1 MENGNGLQLCEDGV
15 QRWSEAMIW
24 EKKARQNEPKNSE
37 PISTPSAALGEAP
50 ATPALPEPSKL
61 ENPMAETTQKVTTSL
76 PPSQGQTTVGR
87 SVNLKGE
94 LSGNEDLLIEGQFE
108 GNINVQDHC
117 LTVGAQGQVK
127 AEIQA
132 RQVIVFGK
140 VDGKINARDKIELRK
155 TGYVI
160 GDLTSMGIAIEEGA
174 YFKGSIE
181 ILREAPTKAELPR
194 VASAV
199 SAVAAKAVN

>member
-1 MENGNGLQLCEDGV
+1 MENGTGLQLCEDGV

-37 PISTPSAALGEAP
+37 PISTPS
-50 ATPALPEPSKL
+50 
-61 ENPMAETTQKVTTSL
+61 
-76 PPSQGQTTVGR
+76 
-87 SVNLKGE
+87 
-94 LSGNEDLLIEGQFE
+94 
-108 GNINVQDHC
+108 
-117 LTVGAQGQVK
+117 
-127 AEIQA
+127 A